1 MLNKTL
7 LILQKSLQKISQF
20 LFVSEKKH
28 RLHLQLGPNHV
39 FISAILIKISAF
51 SLFLVMRSIYEVV
64 RFLYF
69 YLHRLRGFFGG
80 NTFNTE
86 IILRQYVPFSY

>member
-1 MLNKTL
+1 M
-7 LILQKSLQKISQF
+7 
-20 LFVSEKKH
+20 
-28 RLHLQLGPNHV
+28 LHLQLGPNHV

-64 RFLYF
+64 GFLYF
-69 YLHRLRGFFGG
+69 YLHRLRVFFCG

-86 IILRQYVPFSY
+86 IILCQYVPFLLLNRFFIKESLVR